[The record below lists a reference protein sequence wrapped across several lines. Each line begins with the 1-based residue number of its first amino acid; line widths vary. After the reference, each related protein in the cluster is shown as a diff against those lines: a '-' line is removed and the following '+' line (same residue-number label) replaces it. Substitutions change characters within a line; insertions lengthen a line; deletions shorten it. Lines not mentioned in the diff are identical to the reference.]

1 MSFGRLWL
9 SLIHSVPFHEHRK
22 ILLSPLD
29 FIQEQPMIISIFT
42 SVVIF
47 HGSLFLVSVLESP
60 GSNLMNVNNLELL
73 G

>member
-1 MSFGRLWL
+1 M
-9 SLIHSVPFHEHRK
+9 PFHEHRK

-29 FIQEQPMIISIFT
+29 LIQEQPMIISIFT

>member
-1 MSFGRLWL
+1 
-9 SLIHSVPFHEHRK
+9 
-22 ILLSPLD
+22 
-29 FIQEQPMIISIFT
+29 MIISIFT